1 MLIFFGPSGD
11 PSYLDHLITANGY
24 HTEVVAH
31 DQLVGDKWTVDFTF
45 LISFEEAATAPAD

>member
-24 HTEVVAH
+24 HAEVVAH
-31 DQLVGDKWTVDFTF
+31 DQLVGDEWTVDFTF